1 MRCVAISLPLY
12 KAPPMLAGMIGANI
26 KAARKGKGW
35 SLEKLAA
42 RIDPPTSY
50 QQVSRLEQ
58 GRMLTIDWI
67 EKIAKALSVDPLTLL
82 GGGTQESR
90 PLAEGMSEQVSA
102 EVARVV
108 AQVALQ
114 GKEPEPGTV
123 EALTL
128 ILKELSATFA
138 RHPQAY
144 RDPAIALPVVDLAAR
159 RFGRA

>member
-1 MRCVAISLPLY
+1 
-12 KAPPMLAGMIGANI
+12 
-26 KAARKGKGW
+26 
-35 SLEKLAA
+35 
-42 RIDPPTSY
+42 
-50 QQVSRLEQ
+50 
-58 GRMLTIDWI
+58 
-67 EKIAKALSVDPLTLL
+67 LL
-82 GGGTQESR
+82 GGGTQESQ
-90 PLAEGMSEQVSA
+90 PMVEGMSEQVSA

-108 AQVALQ
+108 VQVALQ
-114 GKEPEPGTV
+114 GKEPAPGTV

>member
-1 MRCVAISLPLY
+1 MRCVAISPPMY
-12 KAPPMLAGMIGANI
+12 KCPAMLAGKIGANI

-35 SLEKLAA
+35 SLERLAA
-42 RIDPPTSY
+42 HIDPPTSY
-50 QQVSRLEQ
+50 QQLSRLEQ

-67 EKIAKALSVDPLTLL
+67 EKIAKALSVDPLILM
-82 GGGTQESR
+82 GGETQEPQPSR
-90 PLAEGMSEQVSA
+90 EGMSEQVSA

-114 GKEPEPGTV
+114 GKEPEPGIV

-128 ILKELSATFA
+128 ILRELSETFA

-144 RDPAIALPVVDLAAR
+144 QDPAIALPVVDLAAR
-159 RFGRA
+159 RFGHA

>member
-1 MRCVAISLPLY
+1 
-12 KAPPMLAGMIGANI
+12 MLAGTIGANI
-26 KAARKGKGW
+26 KAARKAKGW
-35 SLEKLAA
+35 SLERLAA
-42 RIDPPTSY
+42 RVEPPTSY
-50 QQVSRLEQ
+50 QQISRLEQ

-67 EKIAKALSVDPLTLL
+67 EKIAKALGADPLELM
-82 GGGTQESR
+82 GGTSESR

-144 RDPAIALPVVDLAAR
+144 QDPAIALPVVDLAAR
-159 RFGRA
+159 RYGHA

>member
-12 KAPPMLAGMIGANI
+12 KCPAMLAGTIGANI
-26 KAARKGKGW
+26 KAARKAKGW
-35 SLEKLAA
+35 SLERLAA
-42 RIDPPTSY
+42 RVEPPTSY
-50 QQVSRLEQ
+50 QQISRLEQ

-67 EKIAKALSVDPLTLL
+67 EKIAKALGADPLELM
-82 GGGTQESR
+82 GGTSESR

-144 RDPAIALPVVDLAAR
+144 QDPAIALPVVDLAAR
-159 RFGRA
+159 RFGHA

>member
-1 MRCVAISLPLY
+1 MPCVAISLPLY
-12 KAPPMLAGMIGANI
+12 KCPPMLAGKIGANI
-26 KAARKGKGW
+26 KAARKAKGW
-35 SLEKLAA
+35 SLERLAA
-42 RIDPPTSY
+42 RVEPPTSY
-50 QQVSRLEQ
+50 QQISRLEQ

-67 EKIAKALSVDPLTLL
+67 EKIAKALGADPLELM
-82 GGGTQESR
+82 GGTSESR

-114 GKEPEPGTV
+114 GKEPDPGTL

>member
-1 MRCVAISLPLY
+1 MRCVAISPPLY
-12 KAPPMLAGMIGANI
+12 KCPAMLAGTIGANI
-26 KAARKGKGW
+26 KAARKAKGW
-35 SLEKLAA
+35 SLERLAA
-42 RIDPPTSY
+42 RVEPPTSY
-50 QQVSRLEQ
+50 QQISRLEQ

-67 EKIAKALSVDPLTLL
+67 EKIAKALGADPLELM
-82 GGGTQESR
+82 GGTSESR

-144 RDPAIALPVVDLAAR
+144 QDPAIALPVVDLAAR
-159 RFGRA
+159 RYGHA

>member
-42 RIDPPTSY
+42 RVEPPTSY
-50 QQVSRLEQ
+50 QQISRLEQ

-67 EKIAKALSVDPLTLL
+67 EKIAKALGADPLELM
-82 GGGTQESR
+82 GGTSESR

-144 RDPAIALPVVDLAAR
+144 QDPAIALPVVDLAAR
-159 RFGRA
+159 RYGHA